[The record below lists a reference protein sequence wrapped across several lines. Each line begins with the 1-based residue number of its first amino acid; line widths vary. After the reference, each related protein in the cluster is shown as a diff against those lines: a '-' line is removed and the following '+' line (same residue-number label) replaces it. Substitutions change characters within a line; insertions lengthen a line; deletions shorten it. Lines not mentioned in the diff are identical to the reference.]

1 MLILSSRSLLS
12 SLPPNGLFVF
22 VVSAPA
28 RNGRSRRCPGSGAR
42 GVSHYRERRAG
53 SDSLANCEK
62 RASGDVPDQTVDTGR
77 DRACAC
83 PDRQLPL

>member
-1 MLILSSRSLLS
+1 MLNLSSRSLLS

-53 SDSLANCEK
+53 CLANGEK
-62 RASGDVPDQTVDTGR
+62 RASGDVPDQAVDTGR

-83 PDRQLPL
+83 LDRQLPL